1 VKKMTRNEKREII
14 IKVLYETIMLEKAN
28 TNYNLEDLISELTEE
43 KDEFITET
51 LKNIL
56 SNRDNIIEV
65 SNKYLKDKWEFS
77 RLAVPDQAIIML
89 GVYELLYTDT
99 PNKVAIDEAIE
110 LSKKYSND
118 DIPKVING
126 ILDSVLH
133 NEEKINE

>member
-1 VKKMTRNEKREII
+1 MTRNEKREII
-14 IKVLYETIMLEKAN
+14 IKIIYETIMLEKAN
-28 TNYNLEDLISELTEE
+28 TNYNLDDLINEQTEE
-43 KDEFITET
+43 KDEFIYDT
-51 LKNIL
+51 LKGILENI
-56 SNRDNIIEV
+56 DNIVKV

-89 GVYELLYTDT
+89 GVYELLYTNT

>member
-1 VKKMTRNEKREII
+1 MTRNEKREII
-14 IKVLYETIMLEKAN
+14 IKILYETIMLEKAN

-56 SNRDNIIEV
+56 SNKDSIIEV